1 MSYKNLKISDTEKK
15 LILES
20 HNGGQNSHVM
30 TMNVSVDG
38 KYMVVFDNLMD
49 LKNNKNLGNIWENK
63 DAFNTIV
70 EHLFS
75 LNPDSEHREYINESE
90 VIQDIWYKVDEIKLF
105 VKENINSAENLITEG
120 FWGWVKEKAGQAWEG
135 VKSVGSM
142 VGKGIIWLLRKLRS
156 FLYHPVGIALDI
168 VLTAT
173 GIGKLAP
180 MIMWGAVVCLDIY
193 ELLTGDYAEEDKNL
207 PMWARLLFLAVDCL
221 ALVFTGAVSKT
232 VRVGVESTLAGAKGV
247 TGILTKFPKLGSFLK
262 GFTGFLPKIIAPI
275 KSFLQWVGRSIPATS
290 KFVAKISSGM
300 DRIFAEVGQL
310 SMKHQQTAYQ
320 QAAQSASKQL
330 GKNITQKE
338 LSAAATQQAKKG
350 FKQAAIA
357 TGVIGA
363 AHVGLSALSGDENK
377 SEEEISNTTPEENK
391 ALAQQFT
398 STIEQDPEFEKLKQ
412 ELSQ

>member
-1 MSYKNLKISDTEKK
+1 
-15 LILES
+15 
-20 HNGGQNSHVM
+20 
-30 TMNVSVDG
+30 
-38 KYMVVFDNLMD
+38 
-49 LKNNKNLGNIWENK
+49 
-63 DAFNTIV
+63 
-70 EHLFS
+70 
-75 LNPDSEHREYINESE
+75 
-90 VIQDIWYKVDEIKLF
+90 
-105 VKENINSAENLITEG
+105 
-120 FWGWVKEKAGQAWEG
+120 
-135 VKSVGSM
+135 
-142 VGKGIIWLLRKLRS
+142 
-156 FLYHPVGIALDI
+156 
-168 VLTAT
+168 
-173 GIGKLAP
+173 
-180 MIMWGAVVCLDIY
+180 
-193 ELLTGDYAEEDKNL
+193 
-207 PMWARLLFLAVDCL
+207 
-221 ALVFTGAVSKT
+221 
-232 VRVGVESTLAGAKGV
+232 
-247 TGILTKFPKLGSFLK
+247 
-262 GFTGFLPKIIAPI
+262 
-275 KSFLQWVGRSIPATS
+275 
-290 KFVAKISSGM
+290 M